1 MKKLST
7 GKIAVWVFLGIA
19 AACLLLQLW
28 YSGVFVTD
36 YSVAV
41 YAEGGMRWQGR
52 VYQKVGSTSGY
63 TEGRT
68 LAKSENGWKL
78 NEVREDPSH
87 NIVIVRS
94 FLDQYLYVAEG
105 HEIPAD
111 G

>member
-1 MKKLST
+1 MGKLSA
-7 GKIAVWVFLGIA
+7 GKLTAGLFFAVA
-19 AACLLLQLW
+19 AVCILLQLW
-28 YSGVFVTD
+28 YCGVFVTD
-36 YSVAV
+36 YSVAM
-41 YAEGGMRWQGR
+41 YAEGGMHWQGR